1 MPRVKLF
8 DEKEVL
14 TKAMC
19 LFWKQGYAATSMQ
32 DLVNH
37 MGISTASLYDTY
49 GNKEQLFSKAF
60 ENYRKSSIEGLKHFL
75 QSHSEVKEGFRKLFE
90 LAVDEAI
97 NDKEKKGCFVV
108 NTTTELIPN
117 DSNLIHILKKN
128 KANLEQIFL
137 DYLSLGVK
145 KGQVSANKDLKAIC
159 SLLYIFYN
167 GLRVVTKIEASKVK
181 FDNSIDVFLS
191 ILD

>member
-14 TKAMC
+14 NKAMC
-19 LFWKQGYAATSMQ
+19 LFWRQGYAATSMQ

-37 MGISTASLYDTY
+37 MGISRASLYDTY
-49 GNKEQLFSKAF
+49 GNKEKLFNQAF
-60 ENYRKSSIEGLKHFL
+60 EQYRKSGAEGIKTFF
-75 QSHSEVKEGFRKLFE
+75 QNHSEVKEGFRKLFE
-90 LAVDEAI
+90 LAINEAI
-97 NDKEKKGCFVV
+97 NDKEKKGCFVI

-117 DSNLIHILKKN
+117 DLGLIHVLKEN
-128 KANLEQIFL
+128 KATFEQLFF

-145 KGQVSANKDLKAIC
+145 KGQIATNKDLKAIC
-159 SLLYIFYN
+159 SLFYIYYN
-167 GLRVVTKIEASKVK
+167 GLKVVTKVDASKVK
-181 FDNSIDVFLS
+181 LDNSIDVFLS